1 MVPLPRRL
9 LMKLIALQA
18 AAPKPTAATA
28 TASNKATPASKAEV
42 CWGPEVVEGVG
53 VCGIATGQT
62 PGRLQPLT
70 SALPFVQGSG
80 APKDLASVSRPR
92 RVDAE
97 HAMAAI
103 ASDATTRNA
112 VKVRVAAALWA
123 V

>member
-1 MVPLPRRL
+1 M
-9 LMKLIALQA
+9 
-18 AAPKPTAATA
+18 
-28 TASNKATPASKAEV
+28 
-42 CWGPEVVEGVG
+42 
-53 VCGIATGQT
+53 
-62 PGRLQPLT
+62 

-80 APKDLASVSRPR
+80 APKDLASGSRPR
-92 RVDAE
+92 RVAAE

>member
-1 MVPLPRRL
+1 VWHCYWPDTWRM
-9 LMKLIALQA
+9 
-18 AAPKPTAATA
+18 
-28 TASNKATPASKAEV
+28 
-42 CWGPEVVEGVG
+42 
-53 VCGIATGQT
+53 
-62 PGRLQPLT
+62 QPLT

-80 APKDLASVSRPR
+80 APKDLASGSRPR
-92 RVDAE
+92 RVATE